1 MRKDIQKIYSKLVL
15 NDTLISYRN
24 VLTYPLN
31 IYGLMESQFAK
42 MRGLTD
48 DYKEEM
54 NFLIF
59 CIKND
64 FMDSGKCDVKW
75 LYYYFQSPEWKA
87 FIESKIV
94 KGSTVNRI
102 SVEDFPSYTVPLI
115 DIKNQDK
122 IVSILSTIDD
132 KIENNNLIN
141 DNLAA

>member
-54 NFLIF
+54 
-59 CIKND
+59 D
-64 FMDSGKCDVKW
+64 F
-75 LYYYFQSPEWKA
+75 
-87 FIESKIV
+87 
-94 KGSTVNRI
+94 
-102 SVEDFPSYTVPLI
+102 
-115 DIKNQDK
+115 
-122 IVSILSTIDD
+122 
-132 KIENNNLIN
+132 
-141 DNLAA
+141 